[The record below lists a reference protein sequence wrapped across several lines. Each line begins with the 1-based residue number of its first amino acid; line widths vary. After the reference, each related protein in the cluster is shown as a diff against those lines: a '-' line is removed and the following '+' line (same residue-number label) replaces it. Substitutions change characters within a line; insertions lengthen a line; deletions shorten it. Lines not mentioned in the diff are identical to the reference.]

1 MNAGEPSDS
10 AAAARGALRILLV
23 DDQELVRMGFRMVL
37 EAESDLVV
45 VGEAG
50 DGASAIRLAAGLA
63 PDVVLMDVRMPGLD
77 GIAATRAIVEANPG
91 CRVIILTTFDLDE
104 YAFGGLRAG
113 ASGFLLKDARP
124 AELLAAIRGVAA
136 GDAVVSGR
144 VTRRMLELF
153 GHELPVDAAPETRVD
168 PLAELTPREREIF
181 LAIAEGLTNTE
192 LAARFFLSESTVKT
206 HVGRVL
212 LKLRLRDR
220 VHAVIFAYENGLT
233 EFATGAE

>member
-1 MNAGEPSDS
+1 MINV
-10 AAAARGALRILLV
+10 LLV
-23 DDQELVRMGFRMVL
+23 DDQSLVRMGFRMVL
-37 EAESDLVV
+37 DAEADMRV

-50 DGASAIRLAAGLA
+50 DGASAIRLTRELN

-77 GIAATRAIVEANPG
+77 GIAATRAIVEAQSA

-124 AELLAAIRGVAA
+124 AELLAAIRAVAN

-153 GHELPVDAAPETRVD
+153 GERLPAAGGPDATVD
-168 PLAELTPREREIF
+168 PLAALTPREREIL
-181 LAIAEGLTNTE
+181 LAISEGLSNTE
-192 LAARFFLSESTVKT
+192 IAGRFFLTESTVKT

-212 LKLRLRDR
+212 LKLEVRDR
-220 VHAVIFAYENGLT
+220 VHAVIFAYEHGLT
-233 EFATGAE
+233 GTRG